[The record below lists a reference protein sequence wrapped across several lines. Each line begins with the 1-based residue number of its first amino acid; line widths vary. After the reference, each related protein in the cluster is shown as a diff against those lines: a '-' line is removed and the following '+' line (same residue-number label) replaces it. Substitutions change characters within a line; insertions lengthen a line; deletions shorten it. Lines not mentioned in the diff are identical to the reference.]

1 VRYVSTRGEAPALPF
16 EGALLAGLARDG
28 GLTMPEAWPQLSPT
42 EIAMLAGL
50 DYAEAA
56 YRIMRPYLEGD
67 PSLADLEAVLDEA
80 YAGFHHPAI
89 APLRQ
94 IGPASWLLE
103 LFHGPT
109 LAFKDLAMQVVA
121 RLMDRALAR
130 RGARATVVGATS
142 GDTGAAA
149 IEAFRGLDMIDI
161 FILHP
166 KGRVTEVQ
174 RRQMTSAREPNVHN
188 IAVEGTFDNCQGLVK
203 ALFNDAGLR
212 DALSLTGVNSINFAR
227 ILAQIVYY
235 FTSAVALGSPYR
247 AVSFAVPTGNFGDIF
262 AGYAARAMGLPVA
275 RLVIATNLND
285 SLPRALST
293 GIYEPRGV
301 IATSS
306 PSMDIQLASNFER
319 LLFELAGRDG
329 ARVRARMDE
338 LRRTGAFHLEAGEL
352 AEMRALFAA
361 HSIDEHETGM
371 TIRSLFDEAGVMIDP
386 HTAVGLAAAAKES
399 VGTPMIVLS
408 TAHAAKFP
416 EVIERA
422 LGRLPEQPE
431 RLKAKLDQEE
441 RLTVLPNDYGAVAG
455 FISTYAH
462 AKAHAGARSTK
473 KARTEVG
480 A

>member
-1 VRYVSTRGEAPALPF
+1 MLYVSTRGEAPSLPF

-28 GLTMPEAWPQLSPT
+28 GLTMPESWPRLAPD
-42 EIAMLAGL
+42 EIAALAGL
-50 DYAEAA
+50 DYPQAA
-56 YRIMRPYLEGD
+56 CRIMRPYLEGD
-67 PSLADLEAVLDEA
+67 PSAADLEAVVDEA
-80 YAGFHHPAI
+80 YGSFHHPAI

-121 RLMDRALAR
+121 RLMNRALER
-130 RGARATVVGATS
+130 RRARATIVGATS

-174 RRQMTSAREPNVHN
+174 RMQMTSAREPNVHN
-188 IAVEGTFDNCQGLVK
+188 IAVEGTFDHCQGIVK
-203 ALFNDAGLR
+203 ALFNDAALC
-212 DALSLTGVNSINFAR
+212 DSLSLTGVNSINFAR

-235 FTSAVALGSPYR
+235 FTSAAALGSPHR
-247 AVSFAVPTGNFGDIF
+247 PVSFSVPTGNFGDIF
-262 AGYAARAMGLPVA
+262 AGYGARAMGLPVK

-285 SLPRALST
+285 SLARALST

-319 LLFELAGRDG
+319 LLFELAGRDP
-329 ARVRARMDE
+329 ARVRACMDE
-338 LRRTGAFHLEAGEL
+338 LRAKGAFHLEAREL
-352 AEMRALFAA
+352 AEIRALFAA
-361 HSIDEHETGM
+361 HSIDEHETEM
-371 TIRSLFDEAGVMIDP
+371 TIKSLFAETGIMIDP
-386 HTAVGLAAAAKES
+386 HTAVGLAAARLEN
-399 VGTPMIVLS
+399 VGMPMIVLS

-416 EVIERA
+416 EAISCA

-431 RLKAKLDQEE
+431 RLKAKLGQEE
-441 RLTVLPNDYGAVAG
+441 RLTVLPNDYEAIAD
-455 FISTYAH
+455 FIYARAR
-462 AKAHAGARSTK
+462 AKSPSGGRSAK

>member
-338 LRRTGAFHLEAGEL
+338 LRRTGAFHLEAREL

>member
-1 VRYVSTRGEAPALPF
+1 MSTRGEAPALPF

-28 GLTMPEAWPQLSPT
+28 GLTMPEAWPRLSPT
-42 EIAMLAGL
+42 EIAALAGL
-50 DYAEAA
+50 DYAQAA
-56 YRIMRPYLEGD
+56 YRVMRPYLEGD
-67 PSLADLEAVLDEA
+67 PSVADLEAVLDEA
-80 YAGFHHPAI
+80 YASFHHPAI

-121 RLMDRALAR
+121 RLMNRALER
-130 RGARATVVGATS
+130 RGARATIVGATS

-149 IEAFRGLDMIDI
+149 IEAFRGLDMVDI

-166 KGRVTEVQ
+166 RGRVTEVQ
-174 RRQMTSAREPNVHN
+174 RRQMTSATEPNVHN
-188 IAVEGTFDNCQGLVK
+188 IAVEGTFDDCQGIVK

-247 AVSFAVPTGNFGDIF
+247 KVSFAVPTGNFGDIF

-285 SLPRALST
+285 SLARALTT
-293 GIYEPRGV
+293 GLYEPRGV

-329 ARVRARMDE
+329 ASVRARMDE
-338 LRRTGAFHLEAGEL
+338 LRRAGLFHLEKGEL
-352 AEMRALFAA
+352 AKMRALFAA
-361 HSIDEHETGM
+361 HSIDEPETEM
-371 TIRSLFDEAGVMIDP
+371 TIRSLFAETDIMIDP
-386 HTAVGLAAAAKES
+386 HTAVGLAAARQEN

-416 EVIERA
+416 EAIERA
-422 LGRLPEQPE
+422 LGRQPEQPK
-431 RLKAKLDQEE
+431 RVKVKLGQEE
-441 RLTVLPNDYGAVAG
+441 RLTVLPNDYKSVAD
-455 FISTYAH
+455 FIS
-462 AKAHAGARSTK
+462 AGARAKMAAGGKSAK

>member
-1 VRYVSTRGEAPALPF
+1 MRYVSTRGEAPALPF

-28 GLTMPEAWPQLSPT
+28 GLTMPEVWPQLSPT